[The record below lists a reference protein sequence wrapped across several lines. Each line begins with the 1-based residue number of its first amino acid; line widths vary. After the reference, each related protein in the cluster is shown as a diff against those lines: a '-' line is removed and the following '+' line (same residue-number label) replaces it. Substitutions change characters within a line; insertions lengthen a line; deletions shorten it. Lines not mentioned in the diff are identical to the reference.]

1 MIVTDASVVV
11 TALLLRG
18 TAGDAARDVLLAEEA
33 HAPHLLDVEVAS
45 AVRRAVLGG
54 RISAPDG
61 RDHLL
66 DLRDLAIARHAH
78 DPLLERVLELRDA
91 VTAYDGSYVALAELI
106 GATLVTADARLA
118 RAPGLRCPTRLLP
131 AG

>member
-11 TALLLRG
+11 TALLVG
-18 TAGDAARDVLLAEEA
+18 GPAGDAAREQLLAEEA

-61 RDHLL
+61 RHHLI

-78 DPLLERVLELRDA
+78 EPLLERVLELRDA
-91 VTAYDGSYVALAELI
+91 VSAYDGTYVALAELM
-106 GATLVTADARLA
+106 GATLVTADAGLT
-118 RAPGLRCPTRLLP
+118 RAPGVRCLTRLLP
-131 AG
+131 PR